1 MGSEER
7 LCWGL
12 GAEYDSVGSYGEPLR
27 LGMVLLGSAMVALG
41 VGRDGDMG
49 REKWCWVRQG
59 DLHLGV
65 WVAVSEV
72 LTLEG
77 GGGGVY

>member
-1 MGSEER
+1 M
-7 LCWGL
+7 WG
-12 GAEYDSVGSYGEPLR
+12 
-27 LGMVLLGSAMVALG
+27 
-41 VGRDGDMG
+41 DGDMG
-49 REKWCWVRQG
+49 TERLCWVRQG